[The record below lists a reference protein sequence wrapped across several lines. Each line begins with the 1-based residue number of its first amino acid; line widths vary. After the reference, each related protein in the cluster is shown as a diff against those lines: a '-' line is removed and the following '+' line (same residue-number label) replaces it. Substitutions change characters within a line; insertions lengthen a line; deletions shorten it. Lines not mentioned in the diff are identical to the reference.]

1 MGYFPEDTLR
11 RVMMA
16 VFVVLAIVELTRG
29 SWFFVVD
36 VLFAL
41 SLSPKILASV
51 IGVFKRKDWSSLRR
65 DGVRACRMCNGS
77 WIIAWIDSD
86 LTNH

>member
-1 MGYFPEDTLR
+1 VDRVLLLMRLCKSSKLKLSIKEDQAMGYFPEDTLR

-29 SWFFVVD
+29 SWFFVID

-51 IGVFKRKDWSSLRR
+51 IGVFKRKD
-65 DGVRACRMCNGS
+65 
-77 WIIAWIDSD
+77 
-86 LTNH
+86 

>member
-36 VLFAL
+36 VLFSL

-51 IGVFKRKDWSSLRR
+51 IGVFKRKD
-65 DGVRACRMCNGS
+65 
-77 WIIAWIDSD
+77 
-86 LTNH
+86 

>member
-1 MGYFPEDTLR
+1 MDRVLLLMRLCKSSKLKLSIKEDQAMGYFPEDTLR

-29 SWFFVVD
+29 SWFFVID

-51 IGVFKRKDWSSLRR
+51 IGVFKRKD
-65 DGVRACRMCNGS
+65 
-77 WIIAWIDSD
+77 
-86 LTNH
+86 

>member
-1 MGYFPEDTLR
+1 MKEDKAMGYFPEDTLR
-11 RVMMA
+11 RVMMV

-29 SWFFVVD
+29 SWFFIVD

-51 IGVFKRKDWSSLRR
+51 VGVFKRKD
-65 DGVRACRMCNGS
+65 
-77 WIIAWIDSD
+77 
-86 LTNH
+86 

>member
-11 RVMMA
+11 RVMMV

-29 SWFFVVD
+29 SWFFIVD
-36 VLFAL
+36 VLFTL

-51 IGVFKRKDWSSLRR
+51 MGVFKRKD
-65 DGVRACRMCNGS
+65 
-77 WIIAWIDSD
+77 
-86 LTNH
+86 

>member
-1 MGYFPEDTLR
+1 MGYFPADTLR

-16 VFVVLAIVELTRG
+16 IFVILAIIELSRG
-29 SWFFVVD
+29 SWFFIVD

-51 IGVFKRKDWSSLRR
+51 IGIFKRKE
-65 DGVRACRMCNGS
+65 
-77 WIIAWIDSD
+77 
-86 LTNH
+86 

>member
-11 RVMMA
+11 RVMMV

-29 SWFFVVD
+29 SWFFIVD

-41 SLSPKILASV
+41 SLSPNILASV
-51 IGVFKRKDWSSLRR
+51 IGVFKRKD
-65 DGVRACRMCNGS
+65 
-77 WIIAWIDSD
+77 
-86 LTNH
+86 

>member
-1 MGYFPEDTLR
+1 MGCFPSDTLR

-16 VFVVLAIVELTRG
+16 IFVILAIIELSRG
-29 SWFFVVD
+29 SWFFIVD

-51 IGVFKRKDWSSLRR
+51 VGIFKRKE
-65 DGVRACRMCNGS
+65 
-77 WIIAWIDSD
+77 
-86 LTNH
+86 

>member
-36 VLFAL
+36 VLFAS

-51 IGVFKRKDWSSLRR
+51 IGVFKRKD
-65 DGVRACRMCNGS
+65 
-77 WIIAWIDSD
+77 
-86 LTNH
+86 

>member
-1 MGYFPEDTLR
+1 MKLCKSSKLKLSIKEDQAMGYFPEDTLR

-29 SWFFVVD
+29 SWFFVID

-51 IGVFKRKDWSSLRR
+51 IGVFKRKD
-65 DGVRACRMCNGS
+65 
-77 WIIAWIDSD
+77 
-86 LTNH
+86 

>member
-1 MGYFPEDTLR
+1 MKEDKAMGYFPEDTLR
-11 RVMMA
+11 RVMMV

-29 SWFFVVD
+29 SRFFIVD

-51 IGVFKRKDWSSLRR
+51 IGVFKRKD
-65 DGVRACRMCNGS
+65 
-77 WIIAWIDSD
+77 
-86 LTNH
+86 

>member
-11 RVMMA
+11 RVMMV

-29 SWFFVVD
+29 SWFFIVD
-36 VLFAL
+36 VLFVL

-51 IGVFKRKDWSSLRR
+51 MGVFKRKD
-65 DGVRACRMCNGS
+65 
-77 WIIAWIDSD
+77 
-86 LTNH
+86 